1 MPYAYLW
8 EEEKDDRIIKQGGKT
23 KKMSVREVPPQLLIA
38 KTAEELK
45 KLKEVKPPEWSKY
58 VKTGVHK
65 ERPPEQLD
73 WWYIRGASLLRR
85 LYLDGPVGVSRLR
98 VYYGGRKNRG
108 SAPEHF
114 RKGGGKIIRTLLQ
127 QLERAGL
134 AEKKEREGRK
144 LTKKGAELLER
155 LAREIKGGMG
165 SGGGS

>member
-1 MPYAYLW
+1 
-8 EEEKDDRIIKQGGKT
+8 
-23 KKMSVREVPPQLLIA
+23 
-38 KTAEELK
+38 
-45 KLKEVKPPEWSKY
+45 
-58 VKTGVHK
+58 
-65 ERPPEQLD
+65 RPPEQLD

-165 SGGGS
+165 SGGGN